1 MRVVGR
7 WRWLSACTTS
17 YFWSGPR
24 AHFLFAG
31 PDGVNDDGDRLQELL
46 GPVAQAMGYELLGIE
61 YHAQGRGQVLRAYI
75 DRAGGI
81 TLEDCR
87 RISVQ
92 FSGVLDVEEPI
103 SGPYVL
109 EVSSP
114 GDDRPLFNAEQLA
127 RQAGSRVRIQV
138 GESLGERRKFTGRL
152 VAVRGAQVVIEE
164 DGREIDIPLERVA
177 KARVIP
183 E

>member
-1 MRVVGR
+1 MNR
-7 WRWLSACTTS
+7 
-17 YFWSGPR
+17 
-24 AHFLFAG
+24 
-31 PDGVNDDGDRLQELL
+31 DGDRLQELL

-61 YHAQGRGQVLRAYI
+61 YHAQGRGQVLRVYI
-75 DRAGGI
+75 DRTGRAGGI

-87 RISVQ
+87 RVSVQ

-138 GESLGERRKFTGRL
+138 GEPLGERRKFTGRL
-152 VAVRGAQVVIEE
+152 VAVRDAQVVIEE
-164 DGREIDIPLERVA
+164 DGREIGIPLERVA